1 MKRIKLFMVVCLLGI
16 AATASAQF
24 ANSSSS
30 SSSDA
35 SAWQGFRA
43 AYLPIS
49 IDADGGGS
57 VDLTGFQVG
66 YVKSFG
72 ISANSPIF
80 IETGANLSYISGE
93 IDKYDEIDMN
103 MFSINV
109 PVNLGYQYAFSETA
123 SIFPYAGVTL
133 RGNILGKYKGDGESI
148 SIFDSDLDDGWKANR
163 FQIGWQVGVAA
174 TFNQFVVGVSYGTD
188 FNEVIEGGKVATTAI
203 SVGYNF

>member
-1 MKRIKLFMVVCLLGI
+1 MYAGNRTF
-16 AATASAQF
+16 TF
-24 ANSSSS
+24 ANASSS

-203 SVGYNF
+203 TVGYNF

>member
-1 MKRIKLFMVVCLLGI
+1 MKKIKLFMVVCLLGI

-43 AYLPIS
+43 SYLPIS
-49 IDADGGGS
+49 IEADGGGS
-57 VDLTGFQVG
+57 VDFTGFQVG
-66 YVKSFG
+66 YVKSFA
-72 ISANSPIF
+72 ISANAPLF

-93 IDKYDEIDMN
+93 INEYDEIDMN

-109 PVNLGYQYAFSETA
+109 PINFGYQYAFSETA
-123 SIFPYAGVTL
+123 SIFPYVGATL
-133 RGNILGKYKGDGESI
+133 RGNILGKYKGDGEDI

-203 SVGYNF
+203 SIGYNF